1 MAVDGI
7 ANLVHNVAD
16 QLFGQAQDSNARTK
30 ILRSGREG
38 DAPRTEDTFTPST
51 NKNSAQAAEQDAGI
65 FQVSQVALTEVSA
78 NILFGQSAP
87 NTNQNGA
94 TGPGTLL
101 TNPDAGTV
109 QTATGN
115 GTPAQSAP
123 SPADAANVQVQLQ
136 ALNAALPA
144 LGLTNAQ
151 IQQIDRIASLIHDF
165 NPAAFTNIVN
175 QFEALAQQA
184 AQQNSPITAASAG
197 LAAGTNDNGFQVK
210 EIFIHFVGAQE
221 TANNAARGGGGPS
234 SAANNLQIT
243 AAGLQIG
250 QVQFTFTTNN
260 GQTLQVQSSLQ
271 NANAGDTNQQAP
283 PAQVAAA

>member
-7 ANLVHNVAD
+7 PNLFQNVAD
-16 QLFGQAQDSNARTK
+16 QLFGQTQDRQAKTK
-30 ILRSGREG
+30 ILGSGHQG
-38 DAPRTEDTFTPST
+38 DAARTEDTFTPST
-51 NKNSAQAAEQDAGI
+51 DKNSAQATEQDAGI
-65 FQVSQVALTEVSA
+65 FQLSQVAQTEVSA

-87 NTNQNGA
+87 NTSQNGA
-94 TGPGTLL
+94 TGPGTSL
-101 TNPDAGTV
+101 TTPDAGTV

-115 GTPAQSAP
+115 RTPAQSAP
-123 SPADAANVQVQLQ
+123 GPADAANVQVQLQ

-184 AQQNSPITAASAG
+184 AQQNSPIAAASAG
-197 LAAGTNDNGFQVK
+197 AAAGASDNGFQVK

-221 TANNAARGGGGPS
+221 TMNNAAHGGGPGS
-234 SAANNLQIT
+234 GANNTQIT
-243 AAGLQIG
+243 AEDLQIG

-260 GQTLQVQSSLQ
+260 GQTLQVQSSQQ
-271 NANAGDTNQQAP
+271 NAKAGDATQQAP
-283 PAQVAAA
+283 PARVAAA

>member
-7 ANLVHNVAD
+7 ANLVQNVAD

-30 ILRSGREG
+30 ILGTGREG
-38 DAPRTEDTFTPST
+38 NAVRTEDTFTPST
-51 NKNSAQAAEQDAGI
+51 DKNSAQATEQDAGI

-94 TGPGTLL
+94 TGAGTLL
-101 TNPDAGTV
+101 TTPDAGTV
-109 QTATGN
+109 QTAEGN
-115 GTPAQSAP
+115 GTPAQPAP
-123 SPADAANVQVQLQ
+123 SPPDAANVQVQLQ

-175 QFEALAQQA
+175 QFEALAQQT
-184 AQQNSPITAASAG
+184 AQQNSAIVAASAG
-197 LAAGTNDNGFQVK
+197 KAAGTNDAGFQVK

-221 TANNAARGGGGPS
+221 TVNNAAPGGSPG

-243 AAGLQIG
+243 AAVLQIG

-260 GQTLQVQSSLQ
+260 GRTLQLQSSQQ
-271 NANAGDTNQQAP
+271 NTNAGDTNQQAP